1 MLVGDRREALVSVP
15 WKEPSRRAQV
25 LVPYRTHT
33 MRTEL
38 LLVFCIAACTQSSP
52 DGGSSPGPASG
63 DDAGGAAVVDGASP
77 GQASSNG
84 AYSVPVSDPSLS
96 DSASFPVDVKVQQT
110 STGISLHYDL
120 PQDLVGIPLQSVK
133 LDVSATFA
141 TLTLNG
147 SAGQATC
154 AQTSTAIHCT
164 ESLPSAL
171 FDLSAVRA
179 AAQAQGLSQAAAD
192 ARVAVAALF
201 SVDPIGILDV
211 TLDTSGGDRGSPHG
225 KGGP

>member
-1 MLVGDRREALVSVP
+1 
-15 WKEPSRRAQV
+15 
-25 LVPYRTHT
+25 

-38 LLVFCIAACTQSSP
+38 LFVFCIAACTQSSP

-77 GQASSNG
+77 GQGASNG
-84 AYSVPVSDPSLS
+84 TYSVPVTDPALS
-96 DSASFPVDVKVQQT
+96 DAASFPVDVKVQQT

-120 PQDLVGIPLQSVK
+120 PQELVGIPLQSVK
-133 LDVSATFA
+133 LDVSATGA
-141 TLTLNG
+141 TLILNG

-154 AQTSTAIHCT
+154 AQTSTALHCT

-171 FDLSAVRA
+171 FDLSAVRES
-179 AAQAQGLSQAAAD
+179 AQSQGLSQAAAD
-192 ARVAVAALF
+192 KRAAVAALF

-211 TLDTSGGDRGSPHG
+211 TLASAGSGRGSSHG
-225 KGGP
+225 GGGP